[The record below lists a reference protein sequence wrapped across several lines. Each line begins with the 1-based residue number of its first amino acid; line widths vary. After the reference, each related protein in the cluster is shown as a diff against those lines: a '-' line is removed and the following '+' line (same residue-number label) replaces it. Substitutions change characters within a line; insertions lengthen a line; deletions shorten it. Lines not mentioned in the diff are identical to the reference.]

1 MRQILIIFAGGA
13 LAISAIALGF
23 TFVQAY
29 QQRTALESDLQY
41 RTHIL
46 ADSLVESVEP
56 AYNQN
61 STSSVERLVDRFTDR
76 ERLAGLLVVDATGND
91 VASSDNLPSGISRR
105 EQALKAM
112 DTDLAQGALN
122 AGYFVYAT
130 PLHSGTDASLI
141 SGALVVVQNASY
153 IDQSIADIWYN
164 NIVRLLLQLVLFFIV
179 VVVLLRFLII
189 TPLARLERSIK
200 SARAEG
206 APLPPASHA
215 PFFGSVVAE
224 ISKLSHSLL
233 QARAA
238 ASEEARLRLQQ
249 IDTAWTRDRL
259 REFVKTNIKN
269 RPIYVVSNREPYVH
283 RLEKGRL
290 VASVPASGMVTALES
305 LMEACGGTWLAQG
318 SGEADRQAADED
330 GRLSVPPE
338 EPRYTLRRV
347 FLTEEDVD
355 GFYSGFSNEALWP
368 LCHTAHQRP
377 IFRADDWSAYR
388 KVNGHFAETL
398 LDEIRDVEHPIIL
411 VQDFHF
417 ALLPKMIKNS
427 RPDAQV
433 GIFWHIPWPAAEQ
446 FSICPWRK
454 EILEGMLGADTI
466 GFHTQQYCNNFIETV
481 GKEVESLA
489 DFEHFTIAHEGHV
502 SHIDAFPIS
511 IAFTDAEKRA
521 KKGDKSGL
529 VQLGITTEYVGLGV
543 ERLDYTKGILERFK
557 ALEFFFDEHPEF
569 RERFTFLQVAAPSRE
584 SVPKYREYAQAVEA
598 EANRINAKFG
608 SGRWQPIH
616 YAHRQFSHEE
626 LQPLYRAADVC
637 LVTSLHDG
645 MNLVA
650 KEYVAA
656 RDDER
661 GVLILSKFTGA
672 SRDLI
677 GALVVNPYSAEETSA
692 AISQALSMSPA
703 KQHQRM
709 KTMRNSVREYNVY
722 RWAAEFLKAVA
733 SR

>member
-29 QQRTALESDLQY
+29 QQRIALESDLQY

-46 ADSLVESVEP
+46 ADSLVESLEP

-61 STSSVERLVDRFTDR
+61 STSSVERLVNRFTDR
-76 ERLAGLLVVDATGND
+76 ERLAGLLVVDAGGND
-91 VASSDNLPSGISRR
+91 VAVSTNLPTGIPRR
-105 EQALKAM
+105 DQAVKAM
-112 DTDLAQGALN
+112 DTDLAQGAFN
-122 AGYFVYAT
+122 SNYFVYAT
-130 PLHSGTDASLI
+130 PLHGSTDTSLI
-141 SGALVVVQNASY
+141 TGALVVVQNASY
-153 IDQSIADIWYN
+153 IGQTIADIWYN
-164 NIVRLLLQLVLFFIV
+164 NIVRLLLQLLLFFIV
-179 VVVLLRFLII
+179 VVVLLRLLII
-189 TPLARLERSIK
+189 RPLAKLEHSIK

-206 APLPPASHA
+206 APLPPAYHA

-238 ASEEARLRLQQ
+238 ASEEARLRLAQ

-259 REFVKTNIKN
+259 KEFVKNNIKN

-283 RLEKGRL
+283 RLEKGKL

-318 SGEADRQAADED
+318 VGEADRQSADED
-330 GRLSVPPE
+330 GRLAVPPE

-347 FLTEEDVD
+347 FLNEEDVE
-355 GFYSGFSNEALWP
+355 GFYNGFSNEALWA
-368 LCHTAHQRP
+368 LCHTAHHRP

-388 KVNGHFAETL
+388 KVNGHFAETI

-417 ALLPKMIKNS
+417 ALLPKMIKDS

-433 GIFWHIPWPAAEQ
+433 GIFWHIPWPSAEQ

-466 GFHTQQYCNNFIETV
+466 GFHTQQYCNNFMETV
-481 GKEVESLA
+481 GKEIESRA
-489 DFEHFTIAHEGHV
+489 DFEHFTIAHEGHI

-511 IAFTDAEKRA
+511 IAFTDTEKKAR
-521 KKGDKSGL
+521 KSDKSAL
-529 VQLGITTEYVGLGV
+529 QKLGIHTEYTGLGV

-557 ALEFFFDEHPEF
+557 ALEFFFSEHPEYL
-569 RERFTFLQVAAPSRE
+569 ERFTFLQVAAPSRE
-584 SVPKYREYAQAVEA
+584 SVPKYREYAESVEA
-598 EANRINAKFG
+598 EVQRINEKFG
-608 SGRWQPIH
+608 TANWQPIV

-637 LVTSLHDG
+637 MVTSLHDG

-661 GVLILSKFTGA
+661 GALILSKFTGA
-672 SRDLI
+672 SRDLH
-677 GALVVNPYSAEETSA
+677 GAIVVNPYSAEETSA
-692 AISQALSMSPA
+692 AIHQALSMSPA